1 MTSLRADAASLIGR
15 VIGHPLLAGAQSLV
29 GLVIL
34 ALALAV
40 LRSSKLGEGSPGS
53 GGSAILAGFVCVAIL
68 SSGYHQT
75 YDLVLLALPAV
86 VLLRD
91 PAATIMLSRSARLIL
106 LGLLAIIAGN
116 YAASEGAL
124 ARLGMATGT
133 RGWQILTSINA
144 AALLLAFAVYAVGI
158 LNGRRMRDGASV

>member
-1 MTSLRADAASLIGR
+1 MA
-15 VIGHPLLAGAQSLV
+15 V
-29 GLVIL
+29 G
-34 ALALAV
+34 
-40 LRSSKLGEGSPGS
+40 
-53 GGSAILAGFVCVAIL
+53 AILAGFICLAIL

-91 PAATIMLSRSARLIL
+91 PMATVVLSRSSRLIL

-124 ARLGMATGT
+124 ARLGMTTGT
-133 RGWQILTSINA
+133 SGWRILTSINA
-144 AALLLAFAVYAVGI
+144 VALLVAFGVYAVGI
-158 LNGRRMRDGASV
+158 LNERRMRPGASG